1 MRRWEGP
8 GYNQPIAMRKLVR
21 IVLYLVIVL
30 AALFAAAGVALY
42 VLLSGDSVKNA
53 IEAQA
58 GATLGRPVHIATA
71 SPRIFPRPS
80 IDLGDVVIGDKGE
93 VTIGRVLVSTGLKA
107 LIQRRIE
114 EANLTIERSTI
125 DVRWAIALLAAM
137 GRGSAGAPPP
147 AAAAPAFVI
156 DSIGR
161 IALREVTLVAGGRQ
175 FNAAMDASLSGGDRF
190 VVHRLT
196 GRSDVSTFTASG
208 EISSLAARR
217 GAFAVDAESIDLDG
231 LLAFLVAATPAGA
244 GNAGIAPPADASAAS
259 SVPLE
264 IDVAVKAAKG
274 RALGLTFTEL
284 GTAAKVR
291 GSDVRLDDLRMNLLG
306 GHYAGAAAFRGSD
319 PRSGRYEWR
328 GSFQGIDMPQLV
340 AFAGYPETMTGT
352 LSGTVALAA
361 AGVDALQ
368 ALRRARGSAAL
379 TITDGRIPGLEIV
392 RSVILAFGKP
402 TGERPG
408 GSGEAFS
415 RLAAT
420 LAVNGLETST
430 NDLTF
435 VSRDLDMNGSGRLS
449 LATGSL
455 DFRSEVILSREL
467 SAQAGRDLYRLA
479 REGDRVVLPAR
490 ITGTVSAP
498 TVFVDVQ
505 AALGRALRNRAQD
518 ELKSLF
524 DRLRKK

>member
-1 MRRWEGP
+1 
-8 GYNQPIAMRKLVR
+8 MRKLVR

-58 GATLGRPVHIATA
+58 GAALGRPVHIATA

-137 GRGSAGAPPP
+137 GRGSAAAPAP
-147 AAAAPAFVI
+147 AAAPAFVI

-175 FNAAMDASLSGGDRF
+175 FNAAMDAALSSGDRF

-244 GNAGIAPPADASAAS
+244 GNAGLAPPAGASAAS

-274 RALGLTFTEL
+274 RALGLTFTGL

-340 AFAGYPETMTGT
+340 AFAGYPEAMTGT

-430 NDLTF
+430 NDLTL

>member
-1 MRRWEGP
+1 
-8 GYNQPIAMRKLVR
+8 MRKLVR
-21 IVLYLVIVL
+21 IAVYLVIVVAVL
-30 AALFAAAGVALY
+30 LGAAAVAVY
-42 VLLSGDSVKNA
+42 VLLSGDSVRSA

-58 GATLGRPVHIATA
+58 TAALGRPVHVKTA

-80 IDLGDVVIGDKGE
+80 IDLGDVVIGDARE
-93 VTIGRVLVSTGLKA
+93 VTIGRVRVSTGLAA
-107 LIQRRIE
+107 LLHRRIE
-114 EANLTIERSTI
+114 QASLTIERSTI
-125 DVRWAIALLAAM
+125 DVRWAIALLAAL
-137 GRGSAGAPPP
+137 GSGP
-147 AAAAPAFVI
+147 AAAPQPEGATPTIVI

-161 IALREVTLVAGGRQ
+161 IALRDVTLVAGGRE
-175 FNAAMDASLSGGDRF
+175 FNAEMDAALSGGDRF
-190 VVHRLT
+190 VVQRLA
-196 GRSDVSTFTASG
+196 GRSELSTFTASG

-217 GAFAVDAESIDLDG
+217 GAFTVDAESIDLDG

-244 GNAGIAPPADASAAS
+244 RSAGAPSAPPPATAGA
-259 SVPLE
+259 PLE

-274 RALGLTFTEL
+274 RALGLMFTAL
-284 GTAAKVR
+284 NTAATVR

-328 GSFQGIDMPQLV
+328 GSFQGIDVPQLV
-340 AFAGYPETMTGT
+340 AFAGYPEAMTGT

-361 AGVDALQ
+361 AGIDAPQ
-368 ALRRARGSAAL
+368 ALRNARGTAAL
-379 TITDGRIPGLEIV
+379 TIADGRVPGLEIV
-392 RSVILAFGKP
+392 RAVVLAFGKP

-415 RLAAT
+415 RLSAT

-455 DFRSEVILSREL
+455 DFRTDVVLSREL

-518 ELKSLF
+518 ELRNLF

>member
-1 MRRWEGP
+1 MRRL
-8 GYNQPIAMRKLVR
+8 IRLV
-21 IVLYLVIVL
+21 VYLVIVV
-30 AALFAAAGVALY
+30 AVLFAAAAAALY
-42 VLLSGDSVKNA
+42 VLLSGDRVRSA
-53 IEAQA
+53 IETQA
-58 GATLGRPVHIATA
+58 AAALGRPVRIATA
-71 SPRIFPRPS
+71 TPTIFPRPS
-80 IDLGDVVIGDKGE
+80 IDLGDVAIGDKRE
-93 VTIGRVLVSTGLKA
+93 VTIGRVLVSTGLSA
-107 LIQRRIE
+107 LIHHRIE
-114 EANLTIERSTI
+114 EASITLERSTI

-137 GRGSAGAPPP
+137 GSSPGGAAPP
-147 AAAAPAFVI
+147 AGAAPAIVI

-161 IALREVTLVAGGRQ
+161 IALRDVTLVAGGRQ
-175 FNAAMDASLSGGDRF
+175 FDAAMDASLSGGDRF
-190 VVHRLT
+190 VVHRLS

-217 GAFAVDAESIDLDG
+217 GAFTVDAESMDLDG

-244 GNAGIAPPADASAAS
+244 RSAGVAPAPVPAAAP
-259 SVPLE
+259 VPVE
-264 IDVAVKAAKG
+264 IDIAVKAAKG
-274 RALGLTFTEL
+274 RALGLTFTGL

-291 GSDVRLDDLRMNLLG
+291 GSNVRLDDLRMNVLG
-306 GHYAGAAAFRGSD
+306 GHYAGAAAFRGGD

-328 GSFQGIDMPQLV
+328 GSFQGIDVPQLV
-340 AFAGYPETMTGT
+340 TFAGYPDAITGT
-352 LSGTVALAA
+352 LAGTVALAA
-361 AGVDALQ
+361 AGVDAQQ
-368 ALRRARGSAAL
+368 ALRNARGSAAL
-379 TITDGRIPGLEIV
+379 TITDGRVPGLEIV

-402 TGERPG
+402 TGGHPG

-415 RLAAT
+415 RLSAT

-430 NDLTF
+430 NDLAF

-455 DFRSEVILSREL
+455 DFRTDVILSREL

-518 ELKSLF
+518 ELRNLF